1 MGILHCV
8 INRSLNMS
16 EHPAPTLN
24 MTDDIMAV
32 FDGTPALL
40 CVLDEEQ
47 RILFANRAMRDFLD
61 MGVED
66 LHLGRACGVFGCIR
80 AREHPRGCGYGQSCA
95 VCELNIAMQST
106 LQTGISFQDIEFR
119 TTLVSDEGH
128 RDVVLLGATALLMV
142 NNRSRL
148 LLTLSDITARDRM
161 EQNLRETQERFQTLF
176 HASPNPLILT
186 AMKDGKIVEIN
197 EAFMAL
203 SGYSRQEVLGK
214 TVLELNIWKY
224 PEERDVFLDILRK
237 NGTCSRHEADFRM
250 KNNKLL
256 TGLMFSKMIQ
266 LHGQPYIFSAVQD
279 ISEQKRM
286 AQALASSELQFR
298 MLFEHHNDA
307 ILWAD
312 VDGYL
317 LRCNQAA
324 EDLFER
330 SRDELI
336 GMHQTELHPPERLEF
351 YHELFKDNAQNRKNI
366 AADVEII
373 SKSGMIKPVEIL
385 STIID
390 VDGKT
395 ITQGIF
401 VDIGERVAARKQIQ
415 YQIDLQHL
423 LMDLSLLFLNVPMD
437 FLDEALQEALARVGE
452 FSKTDRVYIFSYNVA
467 QRTMRNTH
475 EWCAP
480 EIEPK
485 INNLQNVSFDEAPNQ
500 ITHHQAGKP
509 FYINDVSDLPETDP
523 LRKHLADQGILSVLS
538 LPLLDGQE
546 CIGFVGFDSVQ
557 RRREWSDTEIKL
569 FMVLAELLVNVIRRK
584 RREEELKTARAEAE
598 RANIA
603 KSRFLATMSHEIRTP
618 MNGVVGMTELLLDTE
633 LNEEQSRYA
642 QVIHAS
648 GEALLRL
655 INDILDF
662 SKIEADKL
670 ELEKVPFS
678 LPEVLDATV
687 NMLAVTAQTKGLHLG
702 WQIHDDVPIAL
713 VGDPL
718 RLRQILLNLC
728 GNAVKFTEKGE
739 VEIEVNV
746 EGEREEVHL
755 RFSIRDTGPG
765 IPADKLQLLFQCFQ
779 QVDASTTRQFG
790 GTGLGLAISKRLA
803 EIMDGKIGV
812 ESTEGRGSTFWF
824 TARFG
829 KQPGSC
835 TFESPSRTTL
845 REARLPEHS
854 EQIPQVQPGLRVL
867 LVEDNPVNQLVARKM
882 LQKMG
887 ILADTANNGQKA
899 VAAMKNRAYDLVFMD
914 IEMPIMDGLEATGK
928 IRSLES
934 EAGSQSSDPHV
945 SGFNP
950 QPSHRRTPIIALTA
964 HAVHGDRE
972 RFLAAGFDDYLTKP
986 LRFETLRKTLIQ
998 WMQPASSPDGPLS
1011 KTASCMESATETD
1024 AVCNKPELLDRVM
1037 GDHDLVHDVLR
1048 SLVDNGAARI
1058 SAIKDHLSRRNAKAV
1073 GEEAHGLKGA
1083 ALNCSC
1089 PHLAETAQKMEDA
1102 GRNNDL
1108 DELRSLLPRLE
1119 RDFAA
1124 VRDLVARS
1132 SP

>member
-1 MGILHCV
+1 
-8 INRSLNMS
+8 MS
-16 EHPAPTLN
+16 EYLSPTSN
-24 MTDDIMAV
+24 MTDEIMAV
-32 FDGTPALL
+32 FDSTPALL
-40 CVLDEEQ
+40 CVLDDEQ

-61 MGVED
+61 MSVED
-66 LHLGRACGVFGCIR
+66 LHLGRACGAFGCIR
-80 AREHPRGCGYGQSCA
+80 AQEHPRGCGYGESCA
-95 VCELNIAMQST
+95 VCELNNAMQST

-119 TTLVSDEGH
+119 TTLVSGEGH
-128 RDVVLLGATALLMV
+128 RDMVLLGATARLMV
-142 NNRSRL
+142 DNQSRL
-148 LLTLSDITARDRM
+148 LLTLSDITDRHRM
-161 EQNLRETQERFQTLF
+161 ERNLRETQERFQTLF

-186 AMKDGKIVEIN
+186 RMKDGEIIETN

-203 SGYSRQEVLGK
+203 SGFSRHEIQGK
-214 TVLELNIWKY
+214 TTLGLNIWEH
-224 PEERDVFLDILRK
+224 PEQRDMFLELLRK
-237 NGTCSRHEADFRM
+237 NGACSHFEASFRM
-250 KNNKLL
+250 KNQKRL
-256 TGLMFSKMIQ
+256 TGLMFARMIHF
-266 LHGQPYIFSAVQD
+266 HGEPHIFSAVQD
-279 ISEQKRM
+279 ISE
-286 AQALASSELQFR
+286 
-298 MLFEHHNDA
+298 
-307 ILWAD
+307 
-312 VDGYL
+312 
-317 LRCNQAA
+317 
-324 EDLFER
+324 
-330 SRDELI
+330 
-336 GMHQTELHPPERLEF
+336 
-351 YHELFKDNAQNRKNI
+351 
-366 AADVEII
+366 
-373 SKSGMIKPVEIL
+373 
-385 STIID
+385 
-390 VDGKT
+390 
-395 ITQGIF
+395 
-401 VDIGERVAARKQIQ
+401 RVAAREQIQ

-437 FLDEALQEALARVGE
+437 FLDEALQEALARVGA
-452 FSKTDRVYIFSYNVA
+452 FSKTDRVYIFSYDY
-467 QRTMRNTH
+467 QQQTMRNTH
-475 EWCAP
+475 EWSAP
-480 EIEPK
+480 EIKPE

-500 ITHHQAGKP
+500 VNHHRSGKP
-509 FYINDVSDLPETDP
+509 FYINDVSAMPETDP
-523 LRKHLADQGILSVLS
+523 LRKHLADQDILSVLS
-538 LPLLDGQE
+538 LPLLNGQE

-557 RRREWSDTEIKL
+557 RRREWSATEIKL

-633 LNEEQSRYA
+633 LNEEQSEYA

-702 WQIHDDVPIAL
+702 WQIHDDVSIAL

-739 VEIEVNV
+739 VRIEV
-746 EGEREEVHL
+746 EEVQGEVHGS
-755 RFSIRDTGPG
+755 RFNGSTVEKTTDGVDVGAKNILPDGVAPNTTHTGDTTDPTVNREPLIREPNTLQFRFNVHDTGPG

-803 EIMDGKIGV
+803 EKMDGKIGV

-835 TFESPSRTTL
+835 ASESPSRTML
-845 REARLPEHS
+845 REVRPPEQT

-882 LQKMG
+882 LQKIG
-887 ILADTANNGQKA
+887 IFPDTANNGQEA
-899 VAAMKNRAYDLVFMD
+899 VVAVKKQVYDLVVMD

-928 IRSLES
+928 IRSQES
-934 EAGSQSSDPHV
+934 EARSQSSDPQV

-986 LRFETLRKTLIQ
+986 LRFEALHETVIK
-998 WMQPASSPDGPLS
+998 WMQPTSSSDGPLS
-1011 KTASCMESATETD
+1011 KTTSCMESAMGTD
-1024 AVCNKPELLDRVM
+1024 VVCNKPELLDRVM
-1037 GDHDLVHDVLR
+1037 GDHDLVRDVLR
-1048 SLVDNGAARI
+1048 SLVDNGTQRI
-1058 SAIKDHLSRRNAKAV
+1058 ETIKTYLTSGDAQAV

-1089 PHLAETAQKMEDA
+1089 PHLAETARKMEDA

-1108 DELRSLLPRLE
+1108 DALRSLLPRLE
-1119 RDFAA
+1119 RDFTA
-1124 VRDLVARS
+1124 VYDLVARS
-1132 SP
+1132 SF